1 MKDFVCV
8 LGLACLMSG
17 VAHAGSFSA
26 VVDNVDSETNS
37 VTVGTV
43 AGKINTIVVDVTGTT
58 TQTLT
63 IVSGRTGET
72 IYTEALAA
80 DAVRRPLMPV
90 HTTAGAV
97 LGVGTNDQ
105 MQFYLSN
112 DTLTF
117 TLSETAPTVDTT
129 TTITVITE

>member
-1 MKDFVCV
+1 MKNFVRV
-8 LGLACLMSG
+8 LGLMCLMSG
-17 VAHAGSFSA
+17 LAHADSFS
-26 VVDNVDSETNS
+26 VKVDDVSATTNS
-37 VTVGTV
+37 ATIGTV
-43 AGKINTIVVDVTGTT
+43 AGKINTIIVDVTGTT

-72 IYTEALAA
+72 IYTETLTA
-80 DAVRRPLMPV
+80 DAVRRPRVPT
-90 HTTAGAV
+90 HTTAGAAV
-97 LGVGTNDQ
+97 GVATND
-105 MQFYLSN
+105 MVMFYLSN